1 MFGFLKKEKFAG
13 LEVGNLKFPTGSEL
27 RHILIPATTGSG
39 KTQLIHNLLNRILWG
54 VDTNSGR
61 EKALI
66 TDSGGIFAS
75 TRAHTSDRLLNPFDR
90 RSERWNPFCE
100 IENDWDFAFVAQ
112 SCIPTDGAS
121 GQEVDFRRHGQ
132 ALLADIMR
140 GLVREKNPN
149 PREVQRLL
157 STVDPEALQPY
168 LTGSDSIGFLAP
180 GNDRFFGSVAQ
191 VCAEAL
197 RSWSV
202 LDPDGDFSIRKWVR
216 EGSGCLFLAYQDAQ
230 LAAIRPLVGAWLSLA
245 IREVLSLSPDDT
257 RRVWMVMDELDSL
270 GTVDGLSNA
279 LTRGR
284 KYGLSTIAAIQSIAQ
299 LRQRYGKDG
308 AEVLDACF
316 VNKFVMRQGSFED
329 AKHWSD
335 TLGQVEEER
344 ITRNEGHSFGHGY
357 ASSNSG
363 RSARREIRHLVLPAE
378 LQELQDFCGYARVA
392 GIPGIRP
399 FQFAFQRWPEKYPAF
414 DPKQEDKT
422 VSASCKQ

>member
-1 MFGFLKKEKFAG
+1 MFGSLFAKKYDK
-13 LEVGNLKFPTGSEL
+13 LEVGGLTFPPGAEL
-27 RHILIPATTGSG
+27 EHILIPATTGSG
-39 KTQLIHNLLNRILWG
+39 KTQLIHYLLDRILWG
-54 VDTNSGR
+54 TDSKRGT

-66 TDSGGIFAS
+66 TDSGGILAS
-75 TRAHTSDRLLNPFDR
+75 TRCGKNDLILNPFDR
-90 RSERWNPFCE
+90 RSKRWNPFCE

-168 LTGSDSIGFLAP
+168 LTGSESIGFLAP

-191 VCAEAL
+191 VCSEAI

-202 LDPDGDFSIRKWVR
+202 LDPDGNFSIRKWVR
-216 EGSGCLFLAYQDAQ
+216 EGTGCLFLVYQDAQ

-245 IREVLSLSPDDT
+245 IREVLSLSPDDI

-270 GTVDGLSNA
+270 GTVDGLSGA

-284 KYGLSTIAAIQSIAQ
+284 KYGLSTVAAIQSIAQ

-316 VNKFVMRQGSFED
+316 VNKLVMRQGSFED

-335 TLGQVEEER
+335 TLGQTEEER
-344 ITRNEGHSFGHGY
+344 ISRNQGHSYGPGH
-357 ASSNSG
+357 ASDSVG
-363 RSARREIRHLVLPAE
+363 RSARREVRQLVLPSE
-378 LQELQDFCGYARVA
+378 LQELPKFCGYARIS
-392 GIPGIRP
+392 GLRGIRP
-399 FQFAFQRWPEKYPAF
+399 FRFEPKDFPAKFPAF
-414 DPKQEDKT
+414 VPKQEEKEEGKT
-422 VSASCKQ
+422 

>member
-1 MFGFLKKEKFAG
+1 MFGKIFGKKSFPFG
-13 LEVGNLKFPTGSEL
+13 LPGLDFPVGAEL
-27 RHILIPATTGSG
+27 EHVLIPATIGAG
-39 KTQLIHNLLNRILWG
+39 KTQLIHKLLNRILFG
-54 VDTNSGR
+54 VDRSPDK

-66 TDSGGIFAS
+66 TDSGGLLAS
-75 TRAHTSDRLLNPFDR
+75 TRSHPLDKILNPFDR
-90 RSERWNPFCE
+90 RSKRWNPFCE

-112 SCIPTDGAS
+112 SCIPTDGAT
-121 GQEVDFRRHGQ
+121 GQEADFRRHGQ

-157 STVDPEALQPY
+157 GSLDPEALQPY
-168 LTGSDSIGFLAP
+168 LTGSESIGFLAP

-191 VCAEAL
+191 VCSEAL

-202 LDPDGDFSIRKWVR
+202 LDPDGDFSIRKWIR
-216 EGSGCLFLAYQDAQ
+216 EGTGCLFLVYQDAQ

-245 IREVLSLSPDDT
+245 IREVLSLSPDDS

-270 GTVDGLSNA
+270 GTVNGLSDA

-308 AEVLDACF
+308 AEVMDACF
-316 VNKFVMRQGSFED
+316 VNKLIMKQGAVED

-335 TLGQVEEER
+335 YLGQQEVER
-344 ITRNEGHSFGHGY
+344 IVRNEGTSESGSGG
-357 ASSNSG
+357 ASSSTG
-363 RSARREIRHLVLPAE
+363 RHAQRETRQLVMPS
-378 LQELQDFCGYARVA
+378 ELQDLPKFCGFARIS
-392 GIPGIRP
+392 GLPGIRP
-399 FQFAFQRWPEKYPAF
+399 FRFQLEKLTVVAEPF
-414 DPKQEDKT
+414 VPKQEEKD
-422 VSASCKQ
+422 

>member
-1 MFGFLKKEKFAG
+1 MFGFGKKFDE
-13 LEVGNLKFPTGSEL
+13 LRVGGLKFPPGAEL

-39 KTQLIHNLLNRILWG
+39 KTQLIHELLNRILWG
-54 VDTNSGR
+54 VDSKTET

-66 TDSGGIFAS
+66 TDSGGILAA
-75 TRAHTSDRLLNPFDR
+75 TRMGRNDCILNPFDD
-90 RSERWNPFCE
+90 RSKRWNPFCE
-100 IENDWDFAFVAQ
+100 IENDWDYAFVAQ

-121 GQEVDFRRHGQ
+121 GQEVDFRKHGQ
-132 ALLADIMR
+132 ALLADLMR

-157 STVDPEALQPY
+157 SCLDPEALQPY
-168 LTGSDSIGFLAP
+168 LTGSESIGFLAP

-191 VCAEAL
+191 VCSEAL

-202 LDPDGDFSIRKWVR
+202 LDPDGNFSIRKWIR
-216 EGSGCLFLAYQDAQ
+216 EGTGCLFLVYQDAQ

-270 GTVDGLSNA
+270 GTVSGLSDA

-316 VNKFVMRQGSFED
+316 VSKLIMRQGSFED

-335 TLGQVEEER
+335 TLGQIEEER
-344 ITRNEGHSFGHGY
+344 ISRNEGHSYGPGH
-357 ASSNSG
+357 ASSSSG
-363 RSARREIRHLVLPAE
+363 RSARREVRQLILPSE
-378 LQELQDFCGYARVA
+378 LQELPDFCGYAR
-392 GIPGIRP
+392 IPGLSGIRP
-399 FQFAFQRWPEKYPAF
+399 FRFEFRRWPEMVPAF
-414 DPKQEDKT
+414 VPKQEGKAP
-422 VSASCKQ
+422 VG